1 MSLNNIYILVHPS
14 HRMIKKKMEEI
25 IKEKGFEEA
34 MVNQYDLEETSLRSL
49 LEDVDTISFLTP
61 QKIVI
66 GHHFK
71 YLEGKEEGIEE
82 SDIEHL
88 MQYVEHPSDTVLLFL
103 TASKL
108 DNRKKIIKKLKE
120 KNLIDT
126 LEENPTDTIKK
137 NLTGFSY
144 ERGVI
149 PLLLEYCKEDQERL
163 IGECEKLKLYNI
175 EEKKITEKMVEEL
188 IKKEPEDKDSLAF
201 ALVRSIAEKDKKEAL
216 KKLEE
221 LKDYQMDFTA
231 ILGLLESQFRLLY
244 QVAILKKQ
252 TYSNE
257 KIAKELEIHPF
268 RVKKTQEL
276 LPYYSTTAIS
286 RFLKKLEDLDYKVK
300 SGQMEN
306 TMLLELLI
314 FNQ

>member
-257 KIAKELEIHPF
+257 RIAKELEIHPF

>member
-61 QKIVI
+61 KKIVI

-300 SGQMEN
+300 SGQMES

>member
-71 YLEGKEEGIEE
+71 YLEGKEEGTEE

-120 KNLIDT
+120 KDLIDT

-137 NLTGFSY
+137 NLAGFSY

-188 IKKEPEDKDSLAF
+188 TKKEPEDKDSLAF

-257 KIAKELEIHPF
+257 RIAKELEIHPF

-300 SGQMEN
+300 SGQMES

>member
-1 MSLNNIYILVHPS
+1 M
-14 HRMIKKKMEEI
+14 
-25 IKEKGFEEA
+25 
-34 MVNQYDLEETSLRSL
+34 T
-49 LEDVDTISFLTP
+49 
-61 QKIVI
+61 
-66 GHHFK
+66 
-71 YLEGKEEGIEE
+71 EGK
-82 SDIEHL
+82 
-88 MQYVEHPSDTVLLFL
+88 
-103 TASKL
+103 
-108 DNRKKIIKKLKE
+108 
-120 KNLIDT
+120 
-126 LEENPTDTIKK
+126 
-137 NLTGFSY
+137 
-144 ERGVI
+144 
-149 PLLLEYCKEDQERL
+149 
-163 IGECEKLKLYNI
+163 
-175 EEKKITEKMVEEL
+175 EEL

-257 KIAKELEIHPF
+257 RIAKELEIHPF

-300 SGQMEN
+300 SGQMES